1 MEFISE
7 GILKYAEEHTS
18 PESGILKEID
28 RETHVNN
35 LFPRMLSGHYQG
47 RFLSMLSSILKP
59 FCILEI
65 GTYTGYSAICLSEGL
80 AEGGKIHSIEINDE
94 LEGAIRK
101 NFEKAGVGD
110 RVKLY
115 FGDALKIIPS
125 IDQLFDL
132 VFLDADKINYKAYY
146 ELLIGKMKPGAIMI
160 ADNVL
165 WSGKV
170 INKEEKDKEAAK
182 LREFNDHVNGDTRVE
197 NIIIPVRDG
206 IMLIRKL
213 K

>member
-47 RFLSMLSSILKP
+47 RFLSMISSIIKP
-59 FCILEI
+59 ACILEI
-65 GTYTGYSAICLSEGL
+65 GTYTGYSAICLTEGL
-80 AEGGKIHSIEINDE
+80 AEGGKIHSIEINAE
-94 LEGAIRK
+94 LEGTIRR
-101 NFEKAGVGD
+101 NLERAGVSD
-110 RVKLY
+110 RVLLY
-115 FGDALKIIPS
+115 FGEALKIIPS
-125 IDQLFDL
+125 MNQQFDL
-132 VFLDADKINYKAYY
+132 VFLDADKINYGAYY
-146 ELLIGKMKPGAIMI
+146 ELLIRQMKPGAIMI

-170 INKEEKDKEAAK
+170 INKEDRDKEAAK
-182 LREFNDHVNGDTRVE
+182 LRDFNDRVNDDARVE
-197 NIIIPVRDG
+197 NILLPIRDG
-206 IMLIRKL
+206 IMLIRKS